1 LAEARTTIEAWRDD
15 YNYRLVALSI
25 GAQIVTIPVFFISPV
40 ESGTGP

>member
-15 YNYRLVALSI
+15 YNYRLVALSV
-25 GAQIVTIPVFFISPV
+25 GAQIAAIPVFFIGSV